1 MGVDVTDRAAL
12 LPRRGRASAARLR
25 SAGTKLLAAVDHESS
40 GLSLVIVADR
50 AMKRLNR
57 EYRGH
62 DRTTDVLSFS
72 QLEGGE
78 VAACDETHLGDV
90 VISLPRARSQARAGG
105 WTLEEELL
113 RLLVHGLLHT
123 LGYDHEKSRREALRM
138 QREEA
143 RLCDALAREGFL
155 CAREDEK
162 A

>member
-1 MGVDVTDRAAL
+1 MGVDVTDRSAL

-25 SAGTKLLAAVDHESS
+25 NAGAKLLAAVDHESS

-50 AMKRLNR
+50 EMKRLNR
-57 EYRGH
+57 EYRGR

-72 QLEGGE
+72 QLEGDE
-78 VAACDETHLGDV
+78 VASGDEIHLGDV
-90 VISLPRARSQARAGG
+90 VISLPRARGQAKDGG

-113 RLLVHGLLHT
+113 RLLVHGLLHA

-138 QREEA
+138 RREEL
-143 RLCDALAREGFL
+143 RLCHALAREGYP
-155 CAREDEK
+155 CACEDGN

>member
-25 SAGTKLLAAVDHESS
+25 NAGTRLLAAVDHESS
-40 GLSLVIVADR
+40 GLSLAIVGDR
-50 AMKRLNR
+50 EMKRLNR
-57 EYRGH
+57 EYRGR

-72 QLEGGE
+72 QLEGDE
-78 VAACDETHLGDV
+78 VPACDEIHLGDV
-90 VISLPRARSQARAGG
+90 VISLPRARSQARFGG

-113 RLLVHGLLHT
+113 RLLVHGVLHA

-138 QREEA
+138 RREEL
-143 RLCDALAREGFL
+143 RLCDALAREGYP
-155 CAREDEK
+155 CAREDGK